1 MTLDALDQ
9 SSDADALVAA
19 AERRLGAGDLNGAFT
34 ALKACLKQYPDH
46 GPATAAMG
54 LFLADHGDPATA
66 THLLSRAMAA
76 APVGESR
83 GRVAA
88 GLAHLLSRLSP
99 SSWAPQLDADLCAC
113 LADPAVEPQTL
124 ARVTAEA
131 LLLKQP
137 AFDGSGEALEAMGR
151 DPLWLAFLSRCLNV
165 SAAMEAR
172 LDAVRA
178 AVVETEDAEDES
190 RAALI
195 CALALSGFASEYAAP
210 VIETEGVT
218 AILFRPPS
226 PAEAAALG
234 EGEMQALLVRRTI
247 EEPARERALAEGAP
261 SLTPDAD
268 TDAVSNAVRDQYE
281 ANPYPCWTAPPA
293 PEPRVLGDVIAGLPG
308 LDHGAFRQCARTVL
322 TAGCG
327 TGFEPIDLARMDP
340 SLSITAMD
348 LSRASLA
355 YGMRVAEDLGLTGV
369 RFVQGDI
376 LALDRV
382 EARFDVVTSTGVI
395 HHMAQPDQGLARLAG
410 VLRPGGVVRLGLYS
424 ERATGAGAAGPRPDP
439 AKGLDARR
447 RRHPGVPGSCL
458 GPVGGGAAGGAE
470 AERRTSTASAD
481 AVTWSSTCRS
491 IAYTPPRTGRSAGTS
506 AGSAPDRLRRPAR
519 GSVGVPFGAFGRADP
534 LDLDPMGQAGGR
546 GTRTCSPACTICG
559 RRSRL
564 RRTFPRLR
572 GKCQLVERSAT
583 ADDGGSLLPA
593 KQDPSSDPGSHS
605 RTTGHLSRKRERVS
619 FLF

>member
-424 ERATGAGAAGPRPDP
+424 ERGRALVRLAHDLIRQKGWTPVDADIRAFRAHVLALLEAEPLAALRQSDDFYSLSGCRDLVFHVQEHAYRPPELEELVTGAGLRLVGF
-439 AKGLDARR
+439 DA
-447 RRHPGVPGSCL
+447 P
-458 GPVGGGAAGGAE
+458 AE
-470 AERRTSTASAD
+470 AQTAFRA
-481 AVTWSSTCRS
+481 
-491 IAYTPPRTGRSAGTS
+491 
-506 AGSAPDRLRRPAR
+506 
-519 GSVGVPFGAFGRADP
+519 AFGRADP
-534 LDLDPMGQAGGR
+534 LDLTLWDRLEQRQPNLFAGMYHLWAQK
-546 GTRTCSPACTICG
+546 PA
-559 RRSRL
+559 
-564 RRTFPRLR
+564 
-572 GKCQLVERSAT
+572 
-583 ADDGGSLLPA
+583 
-593 KQDPSSDPGSHS
+593 
-605 RTTGHLSRKRERVS
+605 
-619 FLF
+619 